1 VSTPAEAL
9 AALRAPDQRNQGR
22 AHTPETGE
30 ITAEALA
37 AIEAHAVTVRA
48 WNPQIIP
55 GLLQTTRYAVGAIAS
70 ARPAF
75 PAHDVQRYAHQ
86 RAARVDGFLARWQG
100 SATVGEAVFVI
111 AEQALRLPLVHPH
124 AHRAQLRQLL
134 NLTAHPRISLLVI
147 PAGRAVP
154 GRHGQMS
161 LYALAPTEPHHGHG
175 VRVGYLETPVGGWYT
190 TRPRDVARLHHSFDD
205 LTAAALSRGGTRD
218 LIEEALAA

>member
-124 AHRAQLRQLL
+124 
-134 NLTAHPRISLLVI
+134 
-147 PAGRAVP
+147 
-154 GRHGQMS
+154 
-161 LYALAPTEPHHGHG
+161 PHHGHG